1 MQGDLPDHSAGP
13 VVLEGPVVGKC
24 ARLLVIPEEVQHRL
38 PGLWS
43 KDTSSVA
50 KNFTAFEK
58 KFF

>member
-1 MQGDLPDHSAGP
+1 MQGDLPHHSAGP
-13 VVLEGPVVGKC
+13 VVLEGPVVGKG
-24 ARLLVIPEEVQHRL
+24 ARLLVIPEVQHRL